1 MFIHSRHRSYHRPM
15 SQPTPVLHTHVDIAS
30 VPDETIAAT
39 LARRAETTPD
49 AVYCRINDDV
59 MTLGELARRVDRL
72 ADVLS
77 AQGLRH
83 GDRVALM
90 LPSHPDHLVAI
101 FALTKL
107 GLVRV
112 PVNVHLVGASLSHL
126 FDHLAPKALL
136 ADRQYAEALGHDI
149 DKVDQMLWRD
159 EVFAN
164 HSNMDADADA
174 DTDNRSDAKHSVV
187 VADDIL
193 ALTPSSGTTGAPKG
207 VLKSDRTLRAGAMAI
222 LRLTGAQPGDT
233 FLLWEALHHG
243 AGVAVAISALLGG
256 TQLAMVERF
265 SASRF
270 WDDARRYGVTHIHYL
285 GSVLPML
292 LNQPPRS
299 DDRQHSVRVAWGG
312 GCPAEL
318 WTSFAQR
325 FGVEMREGY
334 GLSELTTFVTVNP
347 DGPAG
352 SIGKPLTYFDV
363 ALTDESGHLV
373 APGEI
378 GEITVRGRV
387 PGLGFLGY
395 FRNVDAESSARRG
408 EWFLTGD
415 LARQDAHGY
424 LYFAGRRK
432 DMVRRRGINI
442 AAWEVERVFAEHP
455 AIEETALVGVP
466 SALGEDELKLFV
478 RLRAGHAVAPLD
490 LIQWCESRMPYF
502 QIPRYV
508 SFIDEFPKTPT
519 QRIRKN
525 DLARSVDGVWDLE
538 SSGYTLAKTRT
549 SARDRGRHA

>member
-1 MFIHSRHRSYHRPM
+1 MLIPLSTSFLLLPM
-15 SQPTPVLHTHVDIAS
+15 SQPTPALSTHVDIAP
-30 VPDETIAAT
+30 VPDETIAAI
-39 LARRAETTPD
+39 LSRRAATEPE
-49 AVYCRINDDV
+49 AVYCRFQDEV
-59 MTLGELARRVDRL
+59 MTLGELALRVDRL
-72 ADVLS
+72 ANALI
-77 AQGLRH
+77 AHGLRH

-101 FALTKL
+101 FALAKL

-126 FDHLAPKALL
+126 FDHLAPKALI
-136 ADRQYAEALGHDI
+136 ADRRYAESLGNEI
-149 DKVDQMLWRD
+149 DKVDQTFWRD
-159 EVFAN
+159 DVFASRTETP
-164 HSNMDADADA
+164 HHATSTAASTA
-174 DTDNRSDAKHSVV
+174 VIP
-187 VADDIL
+187 DDIL

-292 LNQPPRS
+292 LNQPAR
-299 DDRQHSVRVAWGG
+299 DNDREHSVRVAWGG

-318 WTSFAQR
+318 WTSFSQR

-363 ALTDESGHLV
+363 ALTDESGHPV
-373 APGEI
+373 ATGEI

-395 FRNVDAESSARRG
+395 FRNAEAEASARRG
-408 EWFLTGD
+408 DWFLTGD
-415 LARQDAHGY
+415 LARQDADGY

-455 AIEETALVGVP
+455 AIEETALVAVP

-478 RLRAGHAVAPLD
+478 RLRAGHDLAPLE
-490 LIQWCESRMPYF
+490 LIQWCERRMPYF

-525 DLARSVDGVWDLE
+525 ELARSVEGVWDLE
-538 SSGYTLAKTRT
+538 ASGYTLAKART
-549 SARDRGRHA
+549 NDRGRHA

>member
-1 MFIHSRHRSYHRPM
+1 M

-49 AVYCRINDDV
+49 AVYCRFNDDV

-101 FALTKL
+101 FALIKL

-164 HSNMDADADA
+164 RTNTDTDADAGTDKRTDA
-174 DTDNRSDAKHSVV
+174 QHSVV

-299 DDRQHSVRVAWGG
+299 DERQHSVRVAWGG

-318 WTSFAQR
+318 WMSFAQR

-363 ALTDESGHLV
+363 ALTDSVLAWSVWEAADYQATGIVPGPLGSAHRLV
-373 APGEI
+373 APYRAYECAGGHWINVAGLHTRWRELCLLL
-378 GEITVRGRV
+378 EAPNLLNDPRFASESARYDNRELLDATLAPRFLTRGREDW
-387 PGLGFLGY
+387 LG
-395 FRNVDAESSARRG
+395 
-408 EWFLTGD
+408 
-415 LARQDAHGY
+415 
-424 LYFAGRRK
+424 
-432 DMVRRRGINI
+432 
-442 AAWEVERVFAEHP
+442 
-455 AIEETALVGVP
+455 ALR
-466 SALGEDELKLFV
+466 ALG
-478 RLRAGHAVAPLD
+478 
-490 LIQWCESRMPYF
+490 
-502 QIPRYV
+502 IPCGP
-508 SFIDEFPKTPT
+508 I
-519 QRIRKN
+519 N
-525 DLARSVDGVWDLE
+525 DLSQTMSDAQFIARDMWRTLEQDGTAFKVINTPVRDEGGGAPGPSWPAPALGTHTLDVLRSVGIVEERL
-538 SSGYTLAKTRT
+538 
-549 SARDRGRHA
+549 HALLTEGIIGAPAGDE